1 MSNISKPNSR
11 FAILLEDDDLNNNKN
26 NNNNNKVRDNSNK
39 NNNSNKSRENIE
51 NDTLKNEDNIFKSDR
66 NQDRKQEQEKPAR
79 ESQKE
84 KQIREAEREKL
95 EQEKLEQKKLE
106 KNKQEEKKLEKELSI
121 DNFPELIVQETE
133 GNNDATYISFLD
145 KLKIEKIEKE
155 EIVDIDIE
163 LENLEPGWQ
172 IIKRDLETSKII
184 VKSKSIFKPENEN
197 KSEFQLAYAVVKGL
211 SFLHEKRTNEYI
223 DKWGYNEWENMFRF
237 QNYDYEYFDKLDELY
252 QEELDAENDYECN
265 DFNEDNK
272 EYNGD
277 YDIQL
282 NIE

>member
-1 MSNISKPNSR
+1 MSKPNSR
-11 FAILLEDDDLNNNKN
+11 FAILLEDTDLNLKN
-26 NNNNNKVRDNSNK
+26 NNNNNNNNNNKNK
-39 NNNSNKSRENIE
+39 NNKSRDNIE

-66 NQDRKQEQEKPAR
+66 FRERKQEQEQEKSMR

-84 KQIREAEREKL
+84 KQEREKL

-106 KNKQEEKKLEKELSI
+106 KKKKEEEKLEKDLSL
-121 DNFPELIVQETE
+121 DNFPELMVQETDI
-133 GNNDATYISFLD
+133 NNDATYISFLD

-155 EIVDIDIE
+155 ELVAIDNE

-172 IIKRDLETSKII
+172 IIKRDLETGKII
-184 VKSKSIFKPENEN
+184 VKSKSMFKPYEN
-197 KSEFQLAYAVVKGL
+197 KSESELAYTVVKGL

-252 QEELDAENDYECN
+252 QEELDAENIYEY
-265 DFNEDNK
+265 NEYDEDTK

-277 YDIQL
+277 FDITL
-282 NIE
+282 NYE

>member
-1 MSNISKPNSR
+1 M
-11 FAILLEDDDLNNNKN
+11 
-26 NNNNNKVRDNSNK
+26 
-39 NNNSNKSRENIE
+39 
-51 NDTLKNEDNIFKSDR
+51 
-66 NQDRKQEQEKPAR
+66 
-79 ESQKE
+79 
-84 KQIREAEREKL
+84 
-95 EQEKLEQKKLE
+95 
-106 KNKQEEKKLEKELSI
+106 
-121 DNFPELIVQETE
+121 QETE

-277 YDIQL
+277 YDIPL